1 MGALQRFRPDVQR
14 GLLVNT
20 IAAAHATP
28 DAVRARIL
36 QRWGVRIEDDAL
48 VSAGCFFGSP
58 DVTIG
63 AGTFVNVDCFFDGSA
78 PITIGRGCNI
88 AMGVLLCTSTHD
100 VGGPDRRA
108 VLPTRGEPVTIGDGC
123 WIGARATILPGVT
136 VAPGCVVAAGAIVT
150 RDTEPNGELRGIPAQ
165 RVRDLS

>member
-1 MGALQRFRPDVQR
+1 MARFRPDLSR

-20 IAAAHATP
+20 IAAAHWVP
-28 DAVRARIL
+28 DAVRGRIL
-36 QRWGVRIEDDAL
+36 TRWGVTIEGDAL

-63 AGTFVNVDCFFDGSA
+63 DGTFVNVDCFFDGSA
-78 PITIGRGCNI
+78 PITVGRGCNI

-100 VGGPDRRA
+100 VGGAERRA
-108 VLPTRGEPVTIGDGC
+108 ALPTRGEPVTIGDGC

-136 VAPGCVVAAGAIVT
+136 VAPGCVVGAAALVT
-150 RDTEPNGELRGIPAQ
+150 KDTEPDGHYRGVPAQ
-165 RVRDLS
+165 RVGDLLR